1 MNDYFV
7 NNFMKK
13 IVIISIWLFCTQH
26 AICQQ
31 SILNQFNVER
41 QKISKTGLKM
51 LSAYSALNIIYGSI
65 ASSNTTGSNRYF
77 HKMNAIWNGVT
88 LGIVGIS
95 TIFSKKEKV
104 LSYGESLKKQNEI
117 EKLFLFNAG
126 LDLAYIAGGAYLKER
141 SKTSTKNSSRLR
153 GYGESV
159 MLQGGVLLLFD
170 GIMYSIH
177 NNHGKKLNKV
187 VEKLTLTT
195 TDAGIGLVLKM

>member
-1 MNDYFV
+1 MQ
-7 NNFMKK
+7 K
-13 IVIISIWLFCTQH
+13 IIIISTLLICIQH
-26 AICQQ
+26 ATCQQ
-31 SILNQFNVER
+31 SVINQFNVER
-41 QKISKTGLKM
+41 QKISKTGLKI
-51 LSAYSALNIIYGSI
+51 LSAYSAMNIIYGSI

-77 HKMNAIWNGVT
+77 HKMNVIWNSVT

-95 TIFSKKEKV
+95 IVVEKKEGI
-104 LSYGESLKKQNEI
+104 LSYANSLKKQNEI

-177 NNHGKKLNKV
+177 NNHGKKLNKMA
-187 VEKLTLTT
+187 EKLILTT
-195 TDAGIGLVLKM
+195 TDFGVGFVLKL